1 MLKACQ
7 EEGVEVTR
15 EQLEAA
21 EAYQEKE
28 LSEDD
33 LDNVTGGSLGL
44 ALFVAVAVITYWW
57 YVRSYRR

>member
-1 MLKACQ
+1 MKACQ

-33 LDNVTGGSLGL
+33 LDNVTGGNLGL
-44 ALFVAVAVITYWW
+44 ASFF
-57 YVRSYRR
+57 